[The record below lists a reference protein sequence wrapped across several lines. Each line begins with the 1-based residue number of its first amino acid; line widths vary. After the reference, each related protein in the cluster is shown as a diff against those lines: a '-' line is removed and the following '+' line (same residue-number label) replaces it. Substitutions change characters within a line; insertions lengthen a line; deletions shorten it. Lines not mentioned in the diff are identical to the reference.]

1 MPLGDLVAQVVGGLF
16 GQVFFEGS
24 IKKILFPTLRIPG
37 VVVRGCFLRGAA
49 FGEVWRSK
57 DTALGPVA
65 SITFYEALGIF
76 LAVI

>member
-1 MPLGDLVAQVVGGLF
+1 MPLGDLVAQVVGEF
-16 GQVFFEGS
+16 VGQVFFEGF
-24 IKKILFPTLRIPG
+24 IKKVLLPALRMPG
-37 VVVRGCFLRGAA
+37 VAVSWCFRRGAA